1 MPTID
6 LDGTVVHLK
15 TQKRPAFEAITA
27 LVFKDVDD
35 QCAPDDLYAQ
45 HVGRLQA
52 EGHGH
57 DDPVVQAGLW
67 ALHDLGA
74 RRIGRVAAGDSL
86 EVIERIETSAS
97 RGDADSFGFASVRD
111 GRAFAAAIANIRTRT
126 IRFNGQV
133 VPITRNSQGS
143 VEAVMSLI
151 SQNRLVDEDLLMT
164 TVRVVA
170 ALVEE
175 PDSPEMQGHIA
186 AALEIATDLGI
197 DDLTIEGDGSVELGR
212 LNVGNALASAV
223 LQGFTADEVMK
234 IRKRLDALNDQN
246 QSLTT

>member
-6 LDGTVVHLK
+6 LDGTVVQLN

-27 LVFKDVDD
+27 LVFEDAADER
-35 QCAPDDLYAQ
+35 ASDDLYAS
-45 HVGRLQA
+45 HVARLQA
-52 EGHGH
+52 EGRGD
-57 DDPVVQAGLW
+57 DDPVLQAGLW

-74 RRIGRVAAGDSL
+74 RALRRAADGESL
-86 EVIERIETSAS
+86 EVVERVETPAS
-97 RGDADSFGFASVRD
+97 RGDADSFGFAAVRD
-111 GRAFAAAIANIRTRT
+111 GRAFSAAIANIRGRS

-133 VPITRNSQGS
+133 VPVGRNSQES
-143 VEAVMSLI
+143 VEAVMNLI

-164 TVRVVA
+164 TVRVIA
-170 ALVEE
+170 ALVEQ

-186 AALEIATDLGI
+186 SALEIATDLGI
-197 DDLTIEGDGSVELGR
+197 DDLTIEADGSVELGR

-234 IRKRLDALNDQN
+234 IRKRLDALNDQE
-246 QSLTT
+246 QSPA

>member
-1 MPTID
+1 
-6 LDGTVVHLK
+6 L
-15 TQKRPAFEAITA
+15 
-27 LVFKDVDD
+27 
-35 QCAPDDLYAQ
+35 
-45 HVGRLQA
+45 
-52 EGHGH
+52 
-57 DDPVVQAGLW
+57 
-67 ALHDLGA
+67 
-74 RRIGRVAAGDSL
+74 
-86 EVIERIETSAS
+86 
-97 RGDADSFGFASVRD
+97 
-111 GRAFAAAIANIRTRT
+111 
-126 IRFNGQV
+126 
-133 VPITRNSQGS
+133 VPITRNSQDS